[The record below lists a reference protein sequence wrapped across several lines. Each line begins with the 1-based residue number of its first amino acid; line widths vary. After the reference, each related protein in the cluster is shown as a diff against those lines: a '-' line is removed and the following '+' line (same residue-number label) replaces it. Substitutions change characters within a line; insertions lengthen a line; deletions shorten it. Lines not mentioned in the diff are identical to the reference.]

1 MALKSHSTRDEALTE
16 NEARINTNE
25 NILPLDTYCFLVETT
40 TKSQIDWQI
49 QKYKRISI
57 INHTSTHE
65 IYMVPQL
72 KPTLWARRRKKFIM
86 RK

>member
-49 QKYKRISI
+49 
-57 INHTSTHE
+57 
-65 IYMVPQL
+65 
-72 KPTLWARRRKKFIM
+72 
-86 RK
+86 